1 MKQLLRFTLCCF
13 VLLAVSVLSL
23 SQAQAAPAQESP
35 ANAKLT
41 VNVNIEQPSIFWNY
55 TFLTKDT
62 DLGKPES
69 VKLIWSRGDSP
80 SKEKSET
87 LVLTG
92 KSTGKATIETNKG
105 ALVNLRVCVYGPKIL
120 KLGTIDLQVL
130 NNGQTES
137 INITP
142 PEYTEPNMTWGNVN

>member
-13 VLLAVSVLSL
+13 VLLAASFLVLSP
-23 SQAQAAPAQESP
+23 AQAAPSLEKP
-35 ANAKLT
+35 KAKLS
-41 VNVNIEQPSIFWNY
+41 VNVNIDQANIFWNY

-62 DLGKPES
+62 DLAKPES
-69 VKLIWSRGDSP
+69 IKLIWSRGDSP
-80 SKEKSET
+80 SKEKSE
-87 LVLTG
+87 VIVMAG
-92 KSTGKATIETNKG
+92 KSTGKALIETDKG
-105 ALVNLRVCVYGPKIL
+105 ALVNLRVCVYGPKRL

-130 NNGQTES
+130 NNGQSEF